1 MGDVANG
8 YPRINYST
16 KRDSLLML
24 GKKIPP
30 HFSGE
35 KVRRFLEIWIGY
47 GNIKSNSNE
56 LRTFVIH

>member
-1 MGDVANG
+1 MAVELPIRAN
-8 YPRINYST
+8 
-16 KRDSLLML
+16 
-24 GKKIPP
+24 KKNPP

-47 GNIKSNSNE
+47 GNIKCNSIE